1 MPLQAQST
9 IQPASS
15 PGPGKPP
22 RRITLFEL
30 FQQHRPVLSGL
41 PGGTSQFDQTEIGFE
56 WHCEFDLGTGPGG
69 ESSLQIHF
77 HLLDLDLLPKPA
89 AVLYLVAAPEGEEKK
104 NRVPLPLENL
114 TETHEQLN
122 DRLAENGASIEMF
135 ERAGNFI
142 AALTNVRAML
152 PVEVAWV

>member
-1 MPLQAQST
+1 L
-9 IQPASS
+9 
-15 PGPGKPP
+15 
-22 RRITLFEL
+22 LEL

-41 PGGTSQFDQTEIGFE
+41 PGRTSQFDQTEIGFE
-56 WHCEFDLGTGPGG
+56 WHCEFDLGAGRAG

-89 AVLYLVAAPEGEEKK
+89 AVLYLVETHGGGEKQ
-104 NRVPLPLENL
+104 NRLPLPLENL

-122 DRLAENGASIEMF
+122 DCLVESGAGIGVF
-135 ERAGNFI
+135 EQAGNFI